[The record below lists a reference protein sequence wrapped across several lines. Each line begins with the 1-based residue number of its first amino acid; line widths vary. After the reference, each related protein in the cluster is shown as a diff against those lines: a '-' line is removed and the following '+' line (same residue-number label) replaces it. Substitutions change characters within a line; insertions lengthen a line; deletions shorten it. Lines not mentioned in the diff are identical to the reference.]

1 MVGNPLAG
9 IDENEM
15 VDTRPF
21 TNMLNDLVTLD
32 EETGERGNP
41 VYCNLPRKF
50 NICVSGNRDDYAH
63 THINDIG
70 FQPCAH
76 AATTPNPN
84 PNPNP
89 DPNPSP
95 NTNPIQVRPRHHG
108 RDGLQRRLRR
118 SHAHQV

>member
-70 FQPCAH
+70 FVPAAH
-76 AATTPNPN
+76 KETGEMGFNVVFGGYMLIKSNPN

-89 DPNPSP
+89 HPHPNPNP
-95 NTNPIQVRPRHHG
+95 NT
-108 RDGLQRRLRR
+108 
-118 SHAHQV
+118 